1 MMRHMDPSLVE
12 KEVEDTSDGRGHDS
26 EEEEEEEEELE
37 LQQEEEEE
45 HEEEKGHYKGEA
57 RHYEDEVVGVM
68 DLPQDLHHHADT
80 GLATSFA
87 LL

>member
-26 EEEEEEEEELE
+26 EEEEEELE

-45 HEEEKGHYKGEA
+45 HKEEKGHYKGEA

-68 DLPQDLHHHADT
+68 DLPQDPHHHADT

-87 LL
+87 LM